1 MTVQHADPTQF
12 GLPTSELAV
21 AADELVARVSPPMV
35 YNHCV
40 RSYLFAREVAAAE
53 GMRADVDYD
62 AELLY
67 LGSVLH
73 DLGATEHAN
82 GSQRFEVDGA
92 DAAAEFLR
100 SWGIAEARVQ
110 TVWNAVALHTVD
122 GIAHRF
128 GPVEALV
135 QRGTGVD
142 IVGRDRDLLP
152 AGFADRVHAVWPR
165 YDLGYTFGEMLAR
178 QVRDNPAKGSPLT
191 FPGQVC
197 QLYYPTHGTVTWF
210 DIVDGAGWN
219 DRPVPGVSGSVGAAT
234 PDELAPLFAQFF
246 NSGDLERLMSLYEP
260 AAVLFAGPGERRS
273 GTAAI
278 RASLEAMIVS
288 GAKIELRSRRIHVA
302 GELAL
307 IANDATVSGVGGPVR
322 SASTEIARRGRD
334 GSWRYVLDDPYF
346 SVGTEN

>member
-1 MTVQHADPTQF
+1 MTVQQADKAQF
-12 GLPTSELAV
+12 NFPTSELAV
-21 AADELVARVSPPMV
+21 AADALVAAVSPQLV

-40 RSYLFAREVAAAE
+40 RSYLYAREVATAE
-53 GMRADVDYD
+53 GLREGVDYD
-62 AELLY
+62 GELLY
-67 LGSVLH
+67 LGCLLH

-82 GSQRFEVDGA
+82 GDQRFEVDGA
-92 DAAAEFLR
+92 DAAADFLR
-100 SWGIAEARVQ
+100 SKGVDDARVR

-142 IVGRDRDLLP
+142 IVGRDRELLP
-152 AGFADRVHAVWPR
+152 EGFADRVHAVWPR
-165 YDLGYTFGEMLAR
+165 YDLGYSFGEILAR
-178 QVRDNPAKGSPLT
+178 QVRDNTAKGSPFT

-197 QLYYPTHGTVTWF
+197 QLYYPTHGPITWF

-219 DRPVPGVSGSVGAAT
+219 DRPVQVDSGSVGAAA
-234 PDELAPLFAQFF
+234 PAELAPRFERYF
-246 NSGDLERLMSLYEP
+246 NAGDLDGLMSLYEP
-260 AAVLFAGPGERRS
+260 AALLFPSPGDRRS

-278 RASLEAMIVS
+278 RNALGGMIGS
-288 GAKIELRSRRIHVA
+288 GARIELRTRRVHVV

-307 IANDATVSGVGGPVR
+307 ISNDAIVSGVRPDGEPVI
-322 SASTEIARRGRD
+322 SSSTEIARRGRD

-346 SVGTEN
+346 SL

>member
-1 MTVQHADPTQF
+1 MTVQHIDPAQF
-12 GLPTSELAV
+12 GFPTTELAV
-21 AADELVARVSPPMV
+21 AADELVARVSPPLV

-53 GMRADVDYD
+53 GLRADVDYD

-82 GSQRFEVDGA
+82 GDQRFEVDGA
-92 DAAAEFLR
+92 DAAAEFVR
-100 SWGIAEARVQ
+100 GHGVAESRVQ
-110 TVWNAVALHTVD
+110 TVWNAVALHTSD

-128 GPVEALV
+128 GPIEALV

-142 IVGRDRDLLP
+142 IVGRDRELLP
-152 AGFADRVHAVWPR
+152 DGFADRVHAVWPR
-165 YDLGYTFGEMLAR
+165 HDLGYAFGEMLAR
-178 QVRDNPAKGSPLT
+178 QVRDNPAKGSSFT

-210 DIVDGAGWN
+210 DIVDNAGWN
-219 DRPVPGVSGSVGAAT
+219 DRPVRVGGGAVGAAT
-234 PDELAPLFAQFF
+234 PHELAALFARFF
-246 NSGDLERLMSLYEP
+246 NAGDLDALLSLYEP
-260 AAVLFAGPGERRS
+260 AAVLFTGPGVRQA

-278 RASLEAMIVS
+278 RTALEAMIAS

-307 IANDATVSGVGGPVR
+307 IANDAIVSGTGEPVR
-322 SASTEIARRGRD
+322 SASTEIARRGSD

-346 SVGTEN
+346 SV